1 MVLPSRCNQMT
12 SEYSCL
18 WSYCS
23 RSCDRLDPCTSP
35 DMLGHSCSSYH
46 SDPRSRFGHPYSV
59 SSCGMWT
66 IPNQGAHRNLQRR
79 CYNTMS
85 ILYYLLSIYSEVE
98 NNRYKLFR
106 VYKVIHVFMELR
118 LMHACNLIPVDCFSI
133 LPLSILS
140 LQLTIFYFSQNLS
153 LKFDSASTIEVH
165 VYSPP
170 PPIILVYPS

>member
-1 MVLPSRCNQMT
+1 
-12 SEYSCL
+12 
-18 WSYCS
+18 
-23 RSCDRLDPCTSP
+23 
-35 DMLGHSCSSYH
+35 
-46 SDPRSRFGHPYSV
+46 
-59 SSCGMWT
+59 
-66 IPNQGAHRNLQRR
+66 
-79 CYNTMS
+79 MS

-170 PPIILVYPS
+170 SNNTGISFLKFHFQNDSLTISLLPYCVVDLGVTEFSGILGIVFARFITASLNQTG